1 MDLSRRDMLGQI
13 ALALEHA
20 HHAVQTKPGFSVLT
34 PEMASKIEALTSAII
49 PSDDGPG
56 AREAGVV
63 YFIDRALATF
73 DAGKLEE
80 YRAGLAAG
88 DDIAAIEKT
97 LSAANLGVNPS
108 NDGQVIRLAFPA
120 LTEERRK
127 EYVKVVK
134 NIAEEGRVGVRNA
147 RRDARKTLETAE
159 KDGDISKDELERAEK
174 DLEKMTQEHVE
185 AIDKATAKKEQEVM
199 EV

>member
-97 LSAANLGVNPS
+97 RFFETLRAHTLMGFLGSPS
-108 NDGQVIRLAFPA
+108 YGGNRGHVGWKQIGMDHRMAWLPPFG
-120 LTEERRK
+120 
-127 EYVKVVK
+127 YYD
-134 NIAEEGRVGVRNA
+134 AEA
-147 RRDARKTLETAE
+147 
-159 KDGDISKDELERAEK
+159 
-174 DLEKMTQEHVE
+174 
-185 AIDKATAKKEQEVM
+185 AKK
-199 EV
+199 